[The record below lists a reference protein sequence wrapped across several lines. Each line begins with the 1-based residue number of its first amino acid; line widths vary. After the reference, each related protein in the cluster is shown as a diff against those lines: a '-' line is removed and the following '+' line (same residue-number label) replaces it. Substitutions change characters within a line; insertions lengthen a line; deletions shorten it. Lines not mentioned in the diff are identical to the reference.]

1 MKTLIACYSF
11 SGNTLKVAESLKM
24 EINADL
30 IRIEPQNDTSYL
42 MKCINA
48 MLKKSTPIKPCKAD
62 LTGYDAL
69 VVCSPVWAWNV
80 PPAVNEY
87 LKELKGCEGKKAGAI
102 VTCGGSGNEKVMNKI
117 KTELAKKK
125 MGFVGS
131 VLLKEKE
138 VQMGSYDSSVKALAA
153 LLK

>member
-1 MKTLIACYSF
+1 
-11 SGNTLKVAESLKM
+11 M

>member
-102 VTCGGSGNEKVMNKI
+102 VTCGGSGKEGVMNKI

-131 VLLKEKE
+131 MLLKEAE
-138 VQMGSYDSSVKALAA
+138 VKKGGYDDSVKALAA